1 MSVDDLGPIT
11 ERLASLDEP
20 IRNWQAARERA
31 FAAKFT
37 PKQGKLS
44 TLMGR
49 LPTAAAATAG
59 VGPGPREQVFALV
72 DEICDLYTRS
82 DTSRCAI
89 IRGLVHQHEA
99 HRLLGEYMGN
109 AARMLGSGG
118 RSVWL
123 ERGVAAASIDDQRR
137 DYRDWLLSLGD
148 LYLAGIKAKLDPA
161 PVLRRIAERSNRE
174 RHRAAPTPT
183 RDVLEGFEQSA
194 YFGTTILPHFK
205 Q

>member
-1 MSVDDLGPIT
+1 MDDLGPIT
-11 ERLASLDEP
+11 ERPASLDEP
-20 IRNWQAARERA
+20 IRNWQAAR
-31 FAAKFT
+31 
-37 PKQGKLS
+37 
-44 TLMGR
+44 
-49 LPTAAAATAG
+49 
-59 VGPGPREQVFALV
+59 
-72 DEICDLYTRS
+72 
-82 DTSRCAI
+82 
-89 IRGLVHQHEA
+89 
-99 HRLLGEYMGN
+99 
-109 AARMLGSGG
+109 
-118 RSVWL
+118 